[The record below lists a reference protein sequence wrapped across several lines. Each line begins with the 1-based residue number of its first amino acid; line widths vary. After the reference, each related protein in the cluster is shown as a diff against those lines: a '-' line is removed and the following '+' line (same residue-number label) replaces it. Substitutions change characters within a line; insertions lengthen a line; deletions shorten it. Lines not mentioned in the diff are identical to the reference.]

1 MKKTKLIAAAFTPMD
16 HAGELRLSAIP
27 EVVDFVLEQDVDGLF
42 VCGSTGEFSS
52 LSVLERMDVLA
63 KYHDAI
69 AGRTKI
75 FAHVGSNSI
84 QESRQLSKHA
94 ATLEVDA
101 IAYAPPSYFRPADV
115 GAVAECLV
123 QVAAAAPKTPLF
135 YYHIPPLTG
144 VNIRAIDLLPIMAE
158 QVPSFAG
165 VKFSCTQMDDLAR
178 CVQYDDRRYEML
190 FGADE
195 MLLAGL
201 ATGASGAV
209 GSTYNFMT
217 PYYRRVISAFEQG
230 DMELAQR
237 EQSEASHHVHRIL
250 KHGGMNAIKATMN
263 VAGPDC
269 GPPRLPLQPLTEAQ
283 MQELGDEMRPILH
296 P

>member
-1 MKKTKLIAAAFTPMD
+1 MKKVKLIAAAFTPME
-16 HAGELRLSAIP
+16 HTGELCLNAIP
-27 EVVDFVLEQDVDGLF
+27 ALVDFVLKQDIDGLF

-52 LSVLERMDVLA
+52 LSVQERMDVLA
-63 KYHDAI
+63 KYQLAI
-69 AGRTKI
+69 AGRTRT

-84 QESRQLSKHA
+84 QESRQLAEHA
-94 ATLEVDA
+94 ATLDVDA

-115 GAVAECLV
+115 HAVAECLI
-123 QVAAAAPKTPLF
+123 QVAAAAPVTPLF

-144 VNIRAIDLLPIMAE
+144 VHIRAIDLLPLMAE
-158 QVPSFAG
+158 QVSSFAG
-165 VKFSCTQMDDLAR
+165 VKFSCTQLDDLAR

-201 ATGASGAV
+201 ATGAGGAV
-209 GSTYNFMT
+209 GSTYNFLT
-217 PYYRRVISAFEQG
+217 PYYRRMISAYEQG

-237 EQSEASHHVHRIL
+237 AQSAVSHHVHRIL
-250 KHGGMNAIKATMN
+250 KYGGINAIKATMSI
-263 VAGPDC
+263 AGLDC

-283 MQELGDEMRPILH
+283 MQELGDEMRPILQL
-296 P
+296 